1 MFLARCSLPFTLRLK
16 NEQCVQSLLPCPFVK
31 QLPITKG
38 QAFRQGLIGILP
50 LTLGV
55 VPFGL
60 VTGIAG
66 IKAGLSPFEITAMSA
81 FVYAG
86 AAQLVALQL
95 MSTGSSTFF
104 VILAVMVVNLRYIMY
119 SSAIAKHL
127 KPLSQPLRALAAFEL
142 VDQNFVL
149 TLNRSKELGE
159 KLTPWFFLGAGAP
172 LWFGWNVF
180 TFIGATLGTRVPENW
195 SLEFAVPLCFLVLLV
210 PNVRNRPTFVA
221 AVVGG
226 ITATLLTGLPYRS
239 GLFVGAIAGI
249 AAGAWLEYR
258 REAKT

>member
-1 MFLARCSLPFTLRLK
+1 M
-16 NEQCVQSLLPCPFVK
+16 
-31 QLPITKG
+31 
-38 QAFRQGLIGILP
+38 QGIVNILP

-66 IKAGLSPFEITAMSA
+66 INTGLSPFEITMMSA
-81 FVYAG
+81 LVYAG
-86 AAQLVALQL
+86 ASQLVALQL
-95 MSTGSSTFF
+95 MSTGSSLVF
-104 VILAVMVVNLRYIMY
+104 VILAVVVVNLRYIMY

-159 KLTPWFFLGAGAP
+159 KLTPWFFIGSGVP
-172 LWFGWNVF
+172 LWVGWSVF
-180 TFIGATLGTRVPENW
+180 TLVGATLGARVPESW

-210 PNVRNRPTFVA
+210 PNVRSRPTLVA
-221 AVVGG
+221 AIVGG
-226 ITATLLTGLPYRS
+226 VTATLLNGLPYRS
-239 GLFVGAIAGI
+239 GLFIGAVAGI
-249 AAGAWLEYR
+249 AAGVWLESR
-258 REAKT
+258 REVKL